1 MKLLLSLAFFVL
13 VSFAKAQTIVTFGD
27 SVTAPRGSLAV
38 YSKLLADELS
48 IAGKDVKVINAG
60 IGGHTTA
67 NGKSRFEKDVLA
79 NQPDVVVIMF
89 GINDAAVDVWKE
101 PAATGPRVP
110 LADYR
115 QNLTTMVQTL
125 KAKGA
130 RVVLMT
136 SNPIYWSETT
146 WPRYAKP
153 PYRPDDVDGFN
164 VVLRDYV
171 QAVREIA
178 KAEGVGL
185 VDVFAALTA
194 NAAKPGHKPG
204 ALTLDGMHPN
214 DEGQRIIADLLI
226 EHFAAAD
233 GRFSRKPF
241 TIWHPSGDVVTMNPR
256 STDITP
262 ATKNPAVLGPAM
274 VKRSDGAVM
283 TIYSTP
289 TSYAGKPGECFIA
302 SRTTHDGGKTWEPER
317 ELTRLPEGR
326 SSHPTVLRAR
336 DGTIH
341 IFFLGFKKFA
351 WDREKGNPLP
361 ETRSDLWT
369 ARSSDDGQ
377 TWSTPQMI
385 FEGYTGSTN
394 GAVETHEGT
403 LVVPFSHYISNPGRL
418 AARCS
423 VSGDGGKTWQLS
435 NDLDIGGA
443 GDHDGALEPCV
454 LELKDQRLWML
465 IRTTRS
471 FFWESFSTD
480 GGRTWSEP
488 KPTTIDSAAAPG
500 HVIRLSDGRLVLA
513 WNPRAVQRRELH
525 LAFSSDEGKTWSPST
540 VVARG
545 STTYPYVHENKPGEL
560 WIGFMDAHAG
570 WGTTPQA
577 RYLKIAMEDLV
588 GGRPQ

>member
-1 MKLLLSLAFFVL
+1 MKFLLSLAAL
-13 VSFAKAQTIVTFGD
+13 ALASFARAQTIVTFGD

-38 YSKLLADELS
+38 YSTLLGEELS
-48 IAGKDVKVINAG
+48 FAGKDVKVINAG

-67 NGKSRFEKDVLA
+67 NGKARFEKDVLA
-79 NQPDVVVIMF
+79 HQPDAVVIMF
-89 GINDAAVDVWKE
+89 GINDAAVDVWKKP
-101 PAATGPRVP
+101 PASGPRVR
-110 LADYR
+110 LTDYR
-115 QNLTTMVQTL
+115 QNLTTMVRTL

-146 WPRYAKP
+146 WPLYARP
-153 PYRPDDVDGFN
+153 PYQPDDPDGFN
-164 VVLRDYV
+164 VVLRDYA

-178 KAEGVGL
+178 KAEDVGI
-185 VDVFAALTA
+185 VDVFAAFIAET
-194 NAAKPGHKPG
+194 AKPGRKPSS
-204 ALTLDGMHPN
+204 LTMDGMHPN
-214 DEGQRIIADLLI
+214 DLGQRIIADLLI
-226 EHFAAAD
+226 AHFAAAD
-233 GRFSRKPF
+233 RRFARKPF
-241 TIWHPSGDVVTMNPR
+241 TEWHPSGDVVTMHPR
-256 STDITP
+256 STNITP
-262 ATKNPAVLGPAM
+262 DTTNPAVLGPAM
-274 VKRSDGAVM
+274 VKQREGAVM

-289 TSYAGKPGECFIA
+289 TSYAGKPGQCFIA
-302 SRTTHDGGKTWEPER
+302 SRTTRDGGKTWEPER
-317 ELTRLPEGR
+317 ELTRLPDGR
-326 SSHPTVLRAR
+326 AAHPTVLRTR

-341 IFFLGFKKFA
+341 LFFLGFKKFA
-351 WDREKGNPLP
+351 WDRATGNPLP

-369 ARSSDDGQ
+369 SRSRDDGQ
-377 TWSTPQMI
+377 TWSAPQMI

-418 AARCS
+418 ASRCS
-423 VSGDGGKTWQLS
+423 LSSDGGTTWQLS

-454 LELKDQRLWML
+454 LELKDRRLWML

-480 GGRTWSEP
+480 GGRTWSDP

-525 LAFSSDEGKTWSPST
+525 VAISSDEGKTWSQST
-540 VVARG
+540 AVARG
-545 STTYPYVHENKPGEL
+545 STTYPFILEANPGEL
-560 WIGFMDAHAG
+560 WIGFMDAHGG

-577 RYLKIAMEDLV
+577 RYLKMAVADLA
-588 GGRPQ
+588 GGRRE